1 MDYLIR
7 LAEEADCEVLA
18 RVKKEIWES
27 TYRGIYP
34 EEKFALYDYEKNTD
48 YFLSIVRNEEIDL
61 YVVLVEDQIVGYM
74 SFGKPFRPFRDYEQD
89 IGLFYLKKECQRNGI
104 GKDLFTLAYQTMKYR
119 GYKKFFISCNKYNV
133 SAQKFYEKMGG
144 ILIDVDEDN
153 AEDRSL
159 PQVKYHYDIQ

>member
-48 YFLSIVRNEEIDL
+48 YFLSIVRNEKIDL

-74 SFGKPFRPFRDYEQD
+74 CFGKPFRPFRDYEQD

-119 GYKKFFISCNKYNV
+119 GYKKFFISCNKYNI

-144 ILIDVDEDN
+144 ILIAVDEDN
-153 AEDRSL
+153 EKDRSL